1 MSTTKTHKD
10 LDVWKI
16 GIEMVKIIYKI
27 TAQFPED
34 EKYGLTSQLRRA
46 AVSFPSNI
54 AEGAARKSTKEYIQ
68 FLYFSQ
74 GSMAEIDTQVIIAKE
89 LGFIDSKT
97 YKTLDNYFN
106 RLGALLGGLISSLKR
121 K

>member
-1 MSTTKTHKD
+1 MGAIKTHKD
-10 LDVWKI
+10 LDVWKL
-16 GIEMVKIIYKI
+16 GIEMVKMIYKI
-27 TAQFPED
+27 TAQFPEA

-54 AEGAARKSTKEYIQ
+54 AVGAARKSTKEYLQ

-74 GSMAEIDTQVIIAKE
+74 GSIAEIDTQIIIAKE
-89 LGFIDSKT
+89 LKFIDDVT
-97 YKTLDNYFN
+97 YESLDDFLI
-106 RLGALLGGLISSLKR
+106 RLGAMLGGLILSLKR